1 MKTAKALIF
10 DFNGTLFWDTD
21 YNREA
26 WNAIALKYR
35 GKAFTDEEMF
45 LLNGRTNPQTVIYLL
60 GDSTSASVVNSIAE
74 EKEELYIQICLS
86 HAPLTLAPGAI
97 ELFEQAKTRNI
108 PMAIATSACKE
119 NMDWYKKWFNLE
131 HYFRENLIITDD
143 NKRKGKP
150 APDIY
155 LDTLKALN
163 LPSDDCIVFE
173 DTKSGILS
181 ASRAGITAIY
191 AVASNGADTTTTKAM
206 EHVHG
211 LIFDFNQFNL

>member
-1 MKTAKALIF
+1 MKTVKALLF

-26 WNAIALKYR
+26 WNAIAFKYR

-45 LLNGRTNPQTVIYLL
+45 SLNGRTNPQTLIYLL
-60 GDSTSASVVNSIAE
+60 GENARESLLSTIAK

-86 HAPLTLAPGAI
+86 HAPLSLAPGAN
-97 ELFEQAKTRNI
+97 ELFTTAEKMKI

-119 NMDWYKKWFNLE
+119 NMDLYKKWFNLGQYFHE
-131 HYFRENLIITDD
+131 HLIITDN

-155 LDTLKALN
+155 LDTLEALR
-163 LPSDDCIVFE
+163 LPPDGCIVFE

-181 ASRAGITAIY
+181 ASRAGITSIY
-191 AVASNGADTTTTKAM
+191 AVASNGADTETTKAM
-206 EHVHG
+206 EHVQG
-211 LIFDFNQFNL
+211 LIHDFNQFSL